1 MLSENI
7 NLLKKEINKACL
19 DAGRDPKEITL
30 MGASKSQT
38 VENINLAY
46 KGGVSHFGENYLQEA
61 ELKINSISNNVVWHF
76 IGSIQTRKTKRIAQI
91 FDWVHTVDSLKI
103 AEKLNESRPASK
115 GKLNVCLQINID
127 NEKTKSGI
135 LKDEI
140 DELLINLGE
149 LKNIVTRG
157 LMIIPKPRNTSE
169 EQAEVFSS
177 LKFKFDSL
185 KSIYPELDTL
195 SMGMSSDYLVA
206 IQEGATM
213 IRIGTG
219 IFGARK

>member
-1 MLSENI
+1 MLRENI

-46 KGGVSHFGENYLQEA
+46 EGGVSHFGENYLQEA
-61 ELKINSISNNVVWHF
+61 ELKINKISNNVVWHF
-76 IGSIQTRKTKRIAQI
+76 IGSIQTRKAKRIAQI

-103 AEKLNESRPASK
+103 AEKLNESRPSSK

>member
-46 KGGVSHFGENYLQEA
+46 ESGVSHFGENYLQEA
-61 ELKINSISNNVVWHF
+61 ELKINKISNNVVWHF

-103 AEKLNESRPASK
+103 AEKLNESRPSSK

-157 LMIIPKPRNTSE
+157 LMIIPKPRYSSE

>member
-1 MLSENI
+1 MISENI

-19 DAGRDPKEITL
+19 DACRDPKEITL
-30 MGASKSQT
+30 IGASKSQT

-46 KGGVSHFGENYLQEA
+46 EGGVSHFGENYLQEA
-61 ELKINSISNNVVWHF
+61 EPKINKISNNVVWHF
-76 IGSIQTRKTKRIAQI
+76 IGSIQTRKAKRIAQI

-103 AEKLNESRPASK
+103 AEKLNESRPSSK

>member
-1 MLSENI
+1 MLRENI

-46 KGGVSHFGENYLQEA
+46 ESGVSHFGENYLQEA
-61 ELKINSISNNVVWHF
+61 ELKINKISNNVVWHF

-135 LKDEI
+135 LKD
-140 DELLINLGE
+140 
-149 LKNIVTRG
+149 
-157 LMIIPKPRNTSE
+157 
-169 EQAEVFSS
+169 
-177 LKFKFDSL
+177 
-185 KSIYPELDTL
+185 
-195 SMGMSSDYLVA
+195 
-206 IQEGATM
+206 
-213 IRIGTG
+213 
-219 IFGARK
+219 

>member
-46 KGGVSHFGENYLQEA
+46 ESGVSHFGENYLQEA
-61 ELKINSISNNVVWHF
+61 ELKINKISNNVVWHF
-76 IGSIQTRKTKRIAQI
+76 IGSIQTRKAKRIAQI

-103 AEKLNESRPASK
+103 AEKLNESRPSSK

-157 LMIIPKPRNTSE
+157 LMIIPKPRYTSE

>member
-46 KGGVSHFGENYLQEA
+46 EGGVSHFGENYLQEA
-61 ELKINSISNNVVWHF
+61 ELKINKISNNVVWHF
-76 IGSIQTRKTKRIAQI
+76 IGSIQTRKAKRIAQI

-103 AEKLNESRPASK
+103 AEKLNESRPSSK